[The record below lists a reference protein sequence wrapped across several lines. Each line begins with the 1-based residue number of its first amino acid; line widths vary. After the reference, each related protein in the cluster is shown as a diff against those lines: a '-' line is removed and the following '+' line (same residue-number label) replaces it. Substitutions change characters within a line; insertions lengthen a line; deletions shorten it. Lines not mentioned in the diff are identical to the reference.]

1 MTVEKQMPQYLCN
14 KKVGALKIKDIVGN
28 IDGSATLTPEDTAYA
43 PFVVD
48 RYYVKTHEPQA
59 GGYYVVYKDG
69 YQSFSPAD
77 IFENGYYLL

>member
-1 MTVEKQMPQYLCN
+1 MPQYLCN
-14 KKVGALKIKDIVGN
+14 KKVWALKIKDIVGN
-28 IDGSATLTPEDTAYA
+28 IDGSATLTPEDITYA

-48 RYYVKTHEPQA
+48 RYYVKKHEPQA

-77 IFENGYYLL
+77 VFENGYYLL